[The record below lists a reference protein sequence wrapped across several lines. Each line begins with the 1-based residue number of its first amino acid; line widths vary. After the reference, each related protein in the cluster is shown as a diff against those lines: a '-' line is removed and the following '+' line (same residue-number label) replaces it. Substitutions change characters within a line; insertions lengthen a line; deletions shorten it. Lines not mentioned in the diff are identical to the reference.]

1 MFLAQEIIRKKR
13 DGHALS
19 DEEIRF
25 FINGIRDNTISEGQI
40 AALAMTIF
48 FHDMTM
54 PERVSLTM
62 AMRDS
67 GTVLDWKSL
76 NLNGPIVD
84 KHSTGGVG
92 DVTSLM
98 LGPMVAACGGY
109 VPMISGRGLGHTGGT
124 LDKLE
129 AIPGFDIFPD
139 DNRFREII
147 QDVGVAIIGQ
157 TSSLA
162 PADKRFYATRD
173 ITATVD
179 SIPLITG
186 SILAKKLAE
195 GLDALVM
202 DVKVGSGAFMPTYEL
217 SEALAE
223 AIVGV
228 ANGAG
233 VRTTALLTDM
243 NQVLASSAGN
253 AVEVREAV
261 QFLTGEYRNPRL
273 FDVTM
278 ALCVEMLIS
287 GQLAKDDAEARA
299 KLQAVLDN
307 GKAAE
312 VFGRMVAAQK
322 GPSDFVENYD
332 KYLPTAMLS
341 KAVYADTEG
350 FISAMDTR
358 ALGMAVVSMGGGRRQ
373 ASDTIDYSVG
383 FTDMARLGD
392 SIDGQRPLAVIHAKD
407 EASWQEAAKAV
418 KAVVTRIC
426 PVSAKQF
433 VCNREEFLRVFRRT
447 YAARRFEANGF
458 GNAHVADHFHHDAR
472 AFRRSVYRHFTGRGF
487 DEIRTG
493 FNGDFR
499 GFTNQRLFFQLA
511 SFDDHFQQYVRCG
524 TSVFTGFYQVKT
536 HLLVTGDQRAV
547 REYHV
552 HFVSAVGDRRTG
564 FRQRN
569 IDVIIAMRE
578 VSHRCNADVR
588 RTLFFQSFTR
598 NRDKTRVNTNRR
610 RIPDRS
616 FCLMTQRD
624 HFFIGVVIVQSG
636 QIHQFERTQAACF

>member
-19 DEEIRF
+19 EEEIRF

-48 FHDMTM
+48 FHDMVM
-54 PERVSLTM
+54 PERVALTM

-67 GTVLDWKSL
+67 GTVLDWKAL

-139 DNRFREII
+139 DARFRKII
-147 QDVGVAIIGQ
+147 SEVGVAIIGQ
-157 TSSLA
+157 TNSLA

-179 SIPLITG
+179 SIPLITA

-202 DVKVGSGAFMPTYEL
+202 DVKVGSGAFMPTFEL
-217 SEALAE
+217 SEALAQS
-223 AIVGV
+223 IVGV

-233 VRTTALLTDM
+233 CKTTALLTDM

-253 AVEVREAV
+253 AVEVRESV

-273 FDVTM
+273 LEVTM

-287 GQLAKDDAEARA
+287 GNLAADQQDARN

-312 VFGRMVAAQK
+312 VFGRMVAAQG
-322 GPSDFVENYD
+322 GPADFVERYD
-332 KYLPTAMLS
+332 SYLPKATLS
-341 KAVYADTEG
+341 KPVFAEHSGIIT
-350 FISAMDTR
+350 AMDTR
-358 ALGMAVVSMGGGRRQ
+358 ELGMSVVGLGGGRRR
-373 ASDTIDYSVG
+373 ATDCIDYSVG
-383 FTDMARLGD
+383 LTDMVRLGD
-392 SIDGQRPLAVIHAKD
+392 NVDAQRPLAIVHASD
-407 EASWQEAAKAV
+407 EASWQQAAQAVRSAIVLGDKAP
-418 KAVVTRIC
+418 AEN
-426 PVSAKQF
+426 PV
-433 VCNREEFLRVFRRT
+433 
-447 YAARRFEANGF
+447 
-458 GNAHVADHFHHDAR
+458 
-472 AFRRSVYRHFTGRGF
+472 VYR
-487 DEIRTG
+487 
-493 FNGDFR
+493 
-499 GFTNQRLFFQLA
+499 
-511 SFDDHFQQYVRCG
+511 
-524 TSVFTGFYQVKT
+524 
-536 HLLVTGDQRAV
+536 
-547 REYHV
+547 
-552 HFVSAVGDRRTG
+552 
-564 FRQRN
+564 
-569 IDVIIAMRE
+569 
-578 VSHRCNADVR
+578 
-588 RTLFFQSFTR
+588 
-598 NRDKTRVNTNRR
+598 
-610 RIPDRS
+610 RI
-616 FCLMTQRD
+616 T
-624 HFFIGVVIVQSG
+624 
-636 QIHQFERTQAACF
+636 E